1 MATPR
6 ARGTA
11 TAADI
16 VDDRTEVI
24 RGELVPKEAAG
35 FEHGSRQG
43 RIMIALGPF
52 DGRPPGVLS
61 PSTMR
66 RDRGHK

>member
-1 MATPR
+1 MVTPR

-16 VDDRTEVI
+16 VDDRHEVI

-35 FEHGSRQG
+35 AE
-43 RIMIALGPF
+43 PF
-52 DGRPPGVLS
+52 DAIGLDLADFF
-61 PSTMR
+61 
-66 RDRGHK
+66 DR